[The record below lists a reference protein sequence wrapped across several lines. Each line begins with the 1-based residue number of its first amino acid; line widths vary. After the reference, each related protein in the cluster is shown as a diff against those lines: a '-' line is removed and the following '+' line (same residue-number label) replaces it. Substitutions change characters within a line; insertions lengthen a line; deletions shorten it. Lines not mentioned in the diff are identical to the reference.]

1 MQRVFLSFPLANSKK
16 LSITGD
22 NARYLNSVLR
32 VRSGDSVVLF
42 DPGGEHFEA
51 DVMSVSKGRVEV
63 EISASLGR
71 GVEPEGGVT
80 LVLGL
85 LKGSKMELVIQKSVE
100 LGVAAIIPVETER
113 TVVRET
119 RKLDRWRKVALEAAR
134 QCGRPLAPPV
144 EPPVSLAAYIDSADA
159 PLKGIAFYEGRGLEP
174 LVPGDMDS
182 MPGESVVIAVGPEG
196 GFTSSEVE
204 MMLSGGLQARTLGGN
219 ILRAETAAI
228 AAVTLAQY
236 LRGRLGRLE
245 VLRKDDTGIE
255 EERRQ
260 D

>member
-16 LSITGD
+16 LSITGE

-32 VRSGDSVVLF
+32 VRRGDSIVLF
-42 DPGGEHFEA
+42 DTEGEHFEA
-51 DVMSVSKGRVEV
+51 DVTSVSKGRVEV
-63 EISASLGR
+63 DISASLGR

-100 LGVAAIIPVETER
+100 LGVAAIIPVETGR

-134 QCGRPLAPPV
+134 QCGRPLVPPV
-144 EPPVSLAAYIDSADA
+144 EQPVSLNAYLDSADA
-159 PLKGIAFYEGRGLEP
+159 PLKGVVFYEGRGLEP
-174 LVPGDMDS
+174 LCHGDLA
-182 MPGESVVIAVGPEG
+182 GEAAVVAVGPEG
-196 GFTSSEVE
+196 GFTSGEVDR
-204 MMLSGGLQARTLGGN
+204 MLSAGLQARTLGGN
-219 ILRAETAAI
+219 VLRAETAAI

-236 LRGRLGRLE
+236 LTGRLGRPALD
-245 VLRKDDTGIE
+245 KDA
-255 EERRQ
+255 
-260 D
+260 